1 MPVCWSRRGPLA
13 VALLLGLALAPR
25 SAVAQTPAA
34 DEARKND
41 GRSHFQRGLEL
52 SDDQAWDAAYA
63 EYVTSIA
70 IYPTKAATK
79 NAALCLRMMHRYAE
93 ALDTLER
100 FLRFP
105 NLTDPDRAFSDREMR
120 DMKRFVGFV
129 AVHGADSGALVSVDG
144 GDRGRTPLP

>member
-1 MPVCWSRRGPLA
+1 MLARWGRWWPVVVA
-13 VALLLGLALAPR
+13 VLLWAIATP
-25 SAVAQTPAA
+25 SPAA
-34 DEARKND
+34 AQQPPDDDARKAE

-93 ALDTLER
+93 GLEMLER

-105 NLTDPDRAFSDREMR
+105 NLTD
-120 DMKRFVGFV
+120 
-129 AVHGADSGALVSVDG
+129 
-144 GDRGRTPLP
+144 